1 MIKIKNIINKIR
13 SKHIVIFCLLLIG
26 GFIVIYLYFLGWR
39 FTEFNFMNFK
49 LEPSNKNHSILVPD
63 KTEPK
68 LCFNDVR
75 FLYYDSQDKA
85 IEPLENNG
93 DVNLEEIDKMRAI
106 AEIENCGNFKLLI
119 SLKRLLVYS
128 SYGHIILNVTPDIPS
143 DNFPLSVGE
152 KVNIPLGGP
161 VISDLLKWLKKD
173 NKFYFIFKPQI
184 EFYLEGEKK
193 NLLNLNIFMRCS
205 NQYIS
210 SKLPLFKP
218 FCVPEQETS
227 N

>member
-106 AEIENCGNFKLLI
+106 AEIENCGRFELLI
-119 SLKRLLVYS
+119 
-128 SYGHIILNVTPDIPS
+128 
-143 DNFPLSVGE
+143 
-152 KVNIPLGGP
+152 
-161 VISDLLKWLKKD
+161 
-173 NKFYFIFKPQI
+173 
-184 EFYLEGEKK
+184 
-193 NLLNLNIFMRCS
+193 
-205 NQYIS
+205 
-210 SKLPLFKP
+210 
-218 FCVPEQETS
+218 
-227 N
+227 